1 MKGIHFQQLGEKGE
15 LILRGELGALGSN
28 GKEGVP
34 STVLFRTGGDQ
45 SVRGYAY
52 ESLGVKDGSAI
63 VGGRYL
69 AVASVEYQYY
79 FIKNWGVAFFVDA
92 GNAGDT
98 IKELDPAF
106 GYGIGGRWRSP
117 AGPIGVDLAYGERSR
132 NSGFTFLWDLH
143 SDATPPFTPHF
154 HPIPSGGRTGMVRQP
169 GVGIAMDRPESS
181 TGKWRRY

>member
-1 MKGIHFQQLGEKGE
+1 MTFGIITRRLNNRLAPTQGYAFEAQVGGAVEHVLTDKSFVRGYMKGIHFQQLGEKGE

-52 ESLGVKDGSAI
+52 ESLVVNDGSAI

-79 FIKNWGVAFFVDA
+79 FIKNWGVAF
-92 GNAGDT
+92 
-98 IKELDPAF
+98 
-106 GYGIGGRWRSP
+106 
-117 AGPIGVDLAYGERSR
+117 
-132 NSGFTFLWDLH
+132 
-143 SDATPPFTPHF
+143 
-154 HPIPSGGRTGMVRQP
+154 
-169 GVGIAMDRPESS
+169 SS
-181 TGKWRRY
+181 MPVMQAIR